1 MGPEQE
7 EAVLETIWDL
17 HDKVSDAIHALSRA
31 HFLRAVRRRSSA
43 SAPGLVDVK
52 GGGLGLGARG
62 GDEVV
67 ALAALAEEA
76 RSLHAIRAALED
88 LEDQFE
94 CFLAVQTQQQAERDF
109 AMARLEQSRI
119 MLAIRLKEHHG
130 RNHKVIDE
138 ASAFVRDVY
147 QDVWPS
153 LSATKAERRADSSG
167 NPAKGPSFLAR
178 MVSSS
183 LTVAGSGF
191 SLKSLALALGL
202 VAVLQSSGVGD
213 RRYRRT
219 TSERSSSWLG
229 SSSPRGGRTGRLDV
243 SLARG

>member
-94 CFLAVQTQQQAERDF
+94 CFLAVQTQQQTERDF

-183 LTVAGSGF
+183 LAVAGSGF

-219 TSERSSSWLG
+219 TSESSS
-229 SSSPRGGRTGRLDV
+229 SCRTGRLDV